1 MIPRVHPAGNGLLRP
16 HQHCRPLCPRRRP
29 RQVSISLPPSPRP
42 RQLWRPQE
50 PLFCLHAGLR
60 RWNRLLRRARSRQ
73 RSQQPQDWLHPGQ
86 TPAPTENPD
95 QRITVGT
102 AATEAPPFLRW
113 QIGSEDSTQDR
124 EIAAATAQCVFEYL
138 DSLGLPEI
146 SDHITLNMYEDF
158 ETVVET
164 YSIQAGQSN
173 SFSRDFWKEQVAV
186 SWADWAII
194 NLSNAAVD
202 GSIQDVPLLTF
213 HIANTFTRSIL
224 YHVSELP
231 PGASEGQ
238 VPQMGPYWL
247 YLGIN
252 YYLREQA
259 ISTAGFVQY
268 EEIREISHVVQ
279 ANLVERPLRGMETRE
294 GFVGEDRT
302 GHRVGLLAAELLSS
316 YSGQSSLVRYFAF
329 LQPGIPWQE
338 AFESAFGLTVEEFYD
353 RFEAHRAAGFP
364 VVDAPIDAPFHV
376 ERTTLLGENDP
387 PAQGSVVFSDDFF
400 ELVTDL
406 TAGGVSK
413 TGISF
418 WKAVRPA
425 RRLTT

>member
-1 MIPRVHPAGNGLLRP
+1 MSAGGNDLVAGLLLEGQIEAVVP
-16 HQHCRPLCPRRRP
+16 VADPGAQAGLGAGDAKDEGSAGGDTPGTSSGEGLTTSSPK
-29 RQVSISLPPSPRP
+29 LPAIVPSEAPAPGFNIVATESTPTPKMVATATPGLATPRP
-42 RQLWRPQE
+42 
-50 PLFCLHAGLR
+50 
-60 RWNRLLRRARSRQ
+60 
-73 RSQQPQDWLHPGQ
+73 

-102 AATEAPPFLRW
+102 AATEAPPFLRS
-113 QIGSEDSTQDR
+113 QIGSEVSAQDR
-124 EIAAATAQCVFEYL
+124 EIAAATTECVFEYL

-146 SDHITLNMYEDF
+146 SDHITLHMYEDF

-173 SFSRDFWKEQVAV
+173 SFSRDFWKERFAD
-186 SWADWAII
+186 SWPDWAFI

-202 GSIQDVPLLTF
+202 GSIQDVPLLAF
-213 HIANTFTRSIL
+213 HIANTFTRFIL
-224 YHVSELP
+224 YHLSELL

-252 YYLREQA
+252 YYLRGQA
-259 ISTAGFVQY
+259 ISTACLVQY
-268 EEIREISHVVQ
+268 EEIRETSHVVQ

-329 LQPGIPWQE
+329 LQPGTPWQE
-338 AFESAFGLTVEEFYD
+338 AFEAAFGVTVEEFYD

-376 ERTTLLGENDP
+376 ELTTLLGENDP
-387 PAQGSVVFSDDFF
+387 PTLGSVVFSDDFF
-400 ELVTDL
+400 EPVTDL
-406 TAGGVSK
+406 TGGA
-413 TGISF
+413 F
-418 WKAVRPA
+418 
-425 RRLTT
+425 